1 VLETPQFDVI
11 VVGARCAGAP
21 LATDLANRGMK
32 VCLVE
37 RARMPSEVPSTH
49 MIHPCG
55 VARLARLGLMD
66 KLLATGAPPL
76 DHGSFVI
83 DSTRLSAGPNQMNRF
98 EAPWLC
104 IRRVTLDALLVEAD
118 GAGLRA

>member
-1 VLETPQFDVI
+1 MLETAEFDVI

-37 RARMPSEVPSTH
+37 RARIPSEVPSTH
-49 MIHPCG
+49 MLHPCG

-76 DHGSFVI
+76 DNGSFVV
-83 DSTRLSAGPNQMNRF
+83 DSGRLNA
-98 EAPWLC
+98 
-104 IRRVTLDALLVEAD
+104 
-118 GAGLRA
+118 